1 MQYSDWQE
9 SIYIPMLG
17 GTIGASIEVLAIWG
31 FTRNLWSFV
40 IFAILYGATSGG
52 FAVLRP
58 RFAEAIVSNEKDK
71 EQTLLV
77 FGILTALRG
86 AAIIASGF
94 IVATQLDEEA
104 AVTSGYGGGKW
115 RDVILYTG
123 IVMLA
128 SSLGGL
134 GWFTKSKSSVSE
146 PVVAATELQS
156 VMVQA

>member
-1 MQYSDWQE
+1 M
-9 SIYIPMLG
+9 
-17 GTIGASIEVLAIWG
+17 
-31 FTRNLWSFV
+31 
-40 IFAILYGATSGG
+40 
-52 FAVLRP
+52 RP

-94 IVATQLDEEA
+94 VVATQLNEEA
-104 AVTSGYGGGKW
+104 LVTSGYGGGKW

-134 GWFTKSKSSVSE
+134 GWFTKSKPVSE
-146 PVVAATELQS
+146 PEAVAAEHRS
-156 VMVQA
+156 VLT

>member
-1 MQYSDWQE
+1 
-9 SIYIPMLG
+9 MLG

-52 FAVLRP
+52 YAVLRP

-104 AVTSGYGGGKW
+104 PVTSGYGAGKW

-123 IVMLA
+123 IVMFA

-134 GWFTKSKSSVSE
+134 GWFTKSKKPIVSE
-146 PVVAATELQS
+146 PIAPEHQS
-156 VMVQA
+156 VLAQA

>member
-1 MQYSDWQE
+1 
-9 SIYIPMLG
+9 MLG
-17 GTIGASIEVLAIWG
+17 GTIGAAVEVLAIWG

-52 FAVLRP
+52 YAVLRP

-71 EQTLLV
+71 EQALLV

-94 IVATQLDEEA
+94 VVATQLNEEA
-104 AVTSGYGGGKW
+104 PITSGYGGGKW

-134 GWFTKSKSSVSE
+134 GWFTKSKPVSE
-146 PVVAATELQS
+146 PEAVAAEHRS
-156 VMVQA
+156 VLT